1 MVFYPLPGAQ
11 RGVLK
16 FCDPPSSIAARAMLL
31 LLALTASEALVA
43 GPCALHAHSG
53 LSVAARST
61 PAVAQFGLF
70 NKGDDSAST
79 KAKKGKQ
86 VKKAV
91 KKSFLPF
98 QKAPE
103 PEPEPES
110 PLEAL
115 KSLSGVAFLL
125 SVPGAAATIVALIIL
140 VGNGKPPDSTP
151 FEFLNGFYPPAV
163 EKKKVVKAKN
173 DAIEKQKKAEKAAAE
188 KKAAEAKAAEEAA
201 AEEAA
206 KKKAAEEE
214 AAKKGGKAPAKA
226 PAAAAAPAAAPAAPA
241 PAPPPPPAPAS
252 APPPPAPKP
261 AAKPA
266 AKKADAA
273 PEAKKAAVPSH
284 HPLTTPSPHPLIATL
299 SPPSYHALTT
309 LSPRSYHALTIYAL
323 QDQAPAVVDKAMAG
337 KPGFN
342 NLGQPS
348 SPGELHCALAPHACS
363 PHR

>member
-1 MVFYPLPGAQ
+1 
-11 RGVLK
+11 
-16 FCDPPSSIAARAMLL
+16 
-31 LLALTASEALVA
+31 
-43 GPCALHAHSG
+43 
-53 LSVAARST
+53 
-61 PAVAQFGLF
+61 VAQFGLF
-70 NKGDDSAST
+70 NKGDASAST

-125 SVPGAAATIVALIIL
+125 SVPGAAATVVALIIL

-163 EKKKVVKAKN
+163 EKKKAIKAKN
-173 DAIEKQKKAEKAAAE
+173 AAIEAQKKAEKAAAD
-188 KKAAEAKAAEEAA
+188 KKAAEAKAAEEAAAKAA

-214 AAKKGGKAPAKA
+214 AAKKGGKPAKA

-241 PAPPPPPAPAS
+241 PAPPPPPAPAPP
-252 APPPPAPKP
+252 PPPPAPKP

-273 PEAKKAAVPSH
+273 PAAAAKPKKGGKPKPGEARTVPRAGGGATGKYYKEFEKISKPEFRTGKPSPVQVPRPQLAHPASRQALVHSLRTVISVPSA
-284 HPLTTPSPHPLIATL
+284 IAD
-299 SPPSYHALTT
+299 AL
-309 LSPRSYHALTIYAL
+309 LP
-323 QDQAPAVVDKAMAG
+323 
-337 KPGFN
+337 
-342 NLGQPS
+342 
-348 SPGELHCALAPHACS
+348 C
-363 PHR
+363 

>member
-1 MVFYPLPGAQ
+1 M
-11 RGVLK
+11 
-16 FCDPPSSIAARAMLL
+16 
-31 LLALTASEALVA
+31 
-43 GPCALHAHSG
+43 
-53 LSVAARST
+53 
-61 PAVAQFGLF
+61 AQFGLF
-70 NKGDDSAST
+70 NKGDASAST

-125 SVPGAAATIVALIIL
+125 SVPGAAATVVALIIL

-163 EKKKVVKAKN
+163 EKKKAIKAKN
-173 DAIEKQKKAEKAAAE
+173 AAIEAQKKAEKAAAD
-188 KKAAEAKAAEEAA
+188 KKAAEAKAAEEAAAKAA

-214 AAKKGGKAPAKA
+214 AAKKGGKPAKA

-241 PAPPPPPAPAS
+241 PAPPPPPAPAPP
-252 APPPPAPKP
+252 PPPPAPKP

-273 PEAKKAAVPSH
+273 PAAAAKPKKGGKPKPGEARTVPRAGGGATGKYYKEFEKISKPEFRTGKPSPVQVPRPQLAHPASRQALVHSLRTVISVPSA
-284 HPLTTPSPHPLIATL
+284 IAD
-299 SPPSYHALTT
+299 AL
-309 LSPRSYHALTIYAL
+309 LP
-323 QDQAPAVVDKAMAG
+323 
-337 KPGFN
+337 
-342 NLGQPS
+342 
-348 SPGELHCALAPHACS
+348 C
-363 PHR
+363 

>member
-1 MVFYPLPGAQ
+1 M
-11 RGVLK
+11 
-16 FCDPPSSIAARAMLL
+16 
-31 LLALTASEALVA
+31 
-43 GPCALHAHSG
+43 HAHSG
-53 LSVAARST
+53 LSVAARSS

-70 NKGDDSAST
+70 NKGDASAST

-125 SVPGAAATIVALIIL
+125 SVPGAAATVVALIIL

-163 EKKKVVKAKN
+163 EKKKAIKAKN
-173 DAIEKQKKAEKAAAE
+173 AAIEAQKKAEKAAAD
-188 KKAAEAKAAEEAA
+188 KKAAEAKAAEEAAAKAA

-214 AAKKGGKAPAKA
+214 AAKKGGKPAKA

-241 PAPPPPPAPAS
+241 PAPPPPPAPAPP
-252 APPPPAPKP
+252 PPPPAPKP

-273 PEAKKAAVPSH
+273 PAAAAKPKKGGKPKPGEARTVPRAGGGATGKYYKEFEKISKPEFRTGKPSPVQVPRPQLAHPASRQALVHSLRTVISVPSA
-284 HPLTTPSPHPLIATL
+284 IAD
-299 SPPSYHALTT
+299 AL
-309 LSPRSYHALTIYAL
+309 LP
-323 QDQAPAVVDKAMAG
+323 
-337 KPGFN
+337 
-342 NLGQPS
+342 
-348 SPGELHCALAPHACS
+348 C
-363 PHR
+363 

>member
-1 MVFYPLPGAQ
+1 
-11 RGVLK
+11 
-16 FCDPPSSIAARAMLL
+16 MLL

-43 GPCALHAHSG
+43 GPGALHARSG
-53 LSVAARST
+53 LSVAARSS

-70 NKGDDSAST
+70 NKGDASAST

-125 SVPGAAATIVALIIL
+125 SVPGAAATVVALIIL

-163 EKKKVVKAKN
+163 EKKKAIKAKN
-173 DAIEKQKKAEKAAAE
+173 AAIEAQKKAEKAAAD

-201 AEEAA
+201 A
-206 KKKAAEEE
+206 KAAAEE
-214 AAKKGGKAPAKA
+214 AAKKGGKPSKA
-226 PAAAAAPAAAPAAPA
+226 PAAAAAPAAAPAA
-241 PAPPPPPAPAS
+241 
-252 APPPPAPKP
+252 
-261 AAKPA
+261 
-266 AKKADAA
+266 
-273 PEAKKAAVPSH
+273 
-284 HPLTTPSPHPLIATL
+284 
-299 SPPSYHALTT
+299 
-309 LSPRSYHALTIYAL
+309 
-323 QDQAPAVVDKAMAG
+323 
-337 KPGFN
+337 
-342 NLGQPS
+342 
-348 SPGELHCALAPHACS
+348 
-363 PHR
+363 

>member
-1 MVFYPLPGAQ
+1 M
-11 RGVLK
+11 
-16 FCDPPSSIAARAMLL
+16 
-31 LLALTASEALVA
+31 
-43 GPCALHAHSG
+43 HAHSG
-53 LSVAARST
+53 LSVAARSS
-61 PAVAQFGLF
+61 PALAQFGLF

-125 SVPGAAATIVALIIL
+125 SVPGAAATVVALIIL

-163 EKKKVVKAKN
+163 EKKKAIKAKN
-173 DAIEKQKKAEKAAAE
+173 AAIEAQKKAEKAAAD

-201 AEEAA
+201 AKAAAEKAA

-214 AAKKGGKAPAKA
+214 AAKKGGKPAKA

-241 PAPPPPPAPAS
+241 PAPPPPPAPAP

-266 AKKADAA
+266 AKTADAA
-273 PEAKKAAVPSH
+273 PAAKPKNGGKPKPGEARTVPRATGKYYKQFEKISKPEFRTGKPSPVQVPRPQLAHPASRQALVHSLRTVISVPSA
-284 HPLTTPSPHPLIATL
+284 IA
-299 SPPSYHALTT
+299 
-309 LSPRSYHALTIYAL
+309 
-323 QDQAPAVVDKAMAG
+323 DAVL
-337 KPGFN
+337 P
-342 NLGQPS
+342 
-348 SPGELHCALAPHACS
+348 C
-363 PHR
+363 

>member
-1 MVFYPLPGAQ
+1 M
-11 RGVLK
+11 
-16 FCDPPSSIAARAMLL
+16 
-31 LLALTASEALVA
+31 
-43 GPCALHAHSG
+43 
-53 LSVAARST
+53 
-61 PAVAQFGLF
+61 AQFGLF
-70 NKGDDSAST
+70 NKGDASAST

-125 SVPGAAATIVALIIL
+125 SVPGAAATVVALIIL

-163 EKKKVVKAKN
+163 EKKKAIKAKN
-173 DAIEKQKKAEKAAAE
+173 AAIEAQKKAEKAAAD
-188 KKAAEAKAAEEAA
+188 KKAAEAKAAEEAAAKAA

-214 AAKKGGKAPAKA
+214 AAKKGGKPAKA

-241 PAPPPPPAPAS
+241 PAPPPPPAPAP

-273 PEAKKAAVPSH
+273 PAAAAKPKKSGKPKPGEARTVPRATGKYYKQFETISKPEFRTGKPSTVQVPAHPATRQALVHSLPTVMSVPSA
-284 HPLTTPSPHPLIATL
+284 IAD
-299 SPPSYHALTT
+299 AL
-309 LSPRSYHALTIYAL
+309 LP
-323 QDQAPAVVDKAMAG
+323 
-337 KPGFN
+337 
-342 NLGQPS
+342 
-348 SPGELHCALAPHACS
+348 C
-363 PHR
+363 